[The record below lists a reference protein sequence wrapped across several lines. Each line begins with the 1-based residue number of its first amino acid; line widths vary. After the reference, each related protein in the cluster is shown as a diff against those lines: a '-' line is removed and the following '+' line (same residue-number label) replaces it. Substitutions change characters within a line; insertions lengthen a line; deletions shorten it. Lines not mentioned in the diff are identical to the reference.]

1 MYYIK
6 QCTEYP
12 VRQKIQY
19 IVTKSQV
26 QLNILKV

>member
-12 VRQKIQY
+12 VRQKIHN

>member
-6 QCTEYP
+6 QYTEY
-12 VRQKIQY
+12 VRKKIHN

-26 QLNILKV
+26 QLNILKVL